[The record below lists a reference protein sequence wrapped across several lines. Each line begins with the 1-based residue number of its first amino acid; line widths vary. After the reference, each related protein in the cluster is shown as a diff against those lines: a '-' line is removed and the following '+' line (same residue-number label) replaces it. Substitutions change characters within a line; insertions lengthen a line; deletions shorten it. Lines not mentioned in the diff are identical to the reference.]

1 MTFVSGGGV
10 TEVSGPKI
18 SSRLVGSLGP
28 DGWLRDALAAG
39 QVGVW
44 SWDLTADSFSVDATT
59 RRLWGLPERGEIS
72 AEQILR
78 SAHPDDVAAL
88 RTAALAARVTGE
100 CHFVFRVCRQDGET
114 RWMRVRGR
122 AENALG
128 KDHVVGVTFDVSESK
143 QTEEDLRRREREARL
158 RAREL
163 KTLYRNAPVGLAL
176 LDRDLKF
183 VRVNEALARINGLPA
198 DDHIGRYAFD
208 IVPDL
213 RPMAEP
219 LLKRVLESGE
229 PATDVE
235 IEGERPRGA
244 GVRRTWIE
252 QFYPIKDDT
261 GEVLGIGVVCE
272 EVTDQ
277 RRAERARALLSREL
291 SHRIKNMFAVISS
304 IIRLSSRGN
313 DAAQPFAQT
322 IRGRIEALGRAHDYV
337 RPLEDEHDASVRS
350 GRTLQSLMR
359 AILEPY
365 WDGQQADRIQIHG
378 DDAVIGPTAATS
390 LALAVHEFA
399 TNAVKYGALSVGN
412 GTVDLACRVSGET
425 LEITW
430 TERGGPPAD
439 EPPIREGFGTVLARR
454 SVTGDLG
461 GMLAYDWQRG
471 GVIIR
476 LSAPVE
482 RLGR

>member
-1 MTFVSGGGV
+1 
-10 TEVSGPKI
+10 
-18 SSRLVGSLGP
+18 
-28 DGWLRDALAAG
+28 
-39 QVGVW
+39 
-44 SWDLTADSFSVDATT
+44 TT
-59 RRLWGLPERGEIS
+59 RRLWNLPERGEIS

-78 SAHPDDVAAL
+78 SAHPDDVAAV

-100 CHFVFRVCRQDGET
+100 CHFVFRVRRPDGEA
-114 RWMRVRGR
+114 RWIRVRGR
-122 AENALG
+122 TEKARG
-128 KDHVVGVTFDVSESK
+128 KDHVIGVTFDVTESK
-143 QTEEDLRRREREARL
+143 QTEDDLRRREREARL

-163 KTLYRNAPVGLAL
+163 KTLYRNAPIGLAL
-176 LDRDLKF
+176 LDRDLKV
-183 VRVNEALARINGLPA
+183 VRINEALARINGVSA
-198 DDHIGRYAFD
+198 DDHIGRYVFD
-208 IVPDL
+208 ILPDL
-213 RPMAEP
+213 RPIAEP

-235 IEGERPRGA
+235 IEGERPQEP
-244 GVRRTWIE
+244 GVKRTWIE

-277 RRAERARALLSREL
+277 RRTERARALLSREL

-313 DAAQPFAQT
+313 DAVQPFAQT

-337 RPLEDEHDASVRS
+337 RPLEDEQDASVRS

-365 WDGQQADRIQIHG
+365 WDGQRDERIRITG
-378 DDAVIGPTAATS
+378 DDAVIGSTAATS
-390 LALAVHEFA
+390 LALAIHELA
-399 TNAVKYGALSVGN
+399 TNAVKYGALSVADGL
-412 GTVDLACRVSGET
+412 VDLVCCISGDT

-439 EPPIREGFGTVLARR
+439 EPPIREGFGAVLARR
-454 SVTGDLG
+454 SVTSDLG
-461 GMLAYDWQRG
+461 GTLIYDWQQA
-471 GVIIR
+471 GVVIR
-476 LSAPVE
+476 LSASLE
-482 RLGR
+482 RLSR

>member
-1 MTFVSGGGV
+1 VSG
-10 TEVSGPKI
+10 SKI
-18 SSRLVGSLGP
+18 SSRPFGSAEP
-28 DGWLRDALAAG
+28 DGWLRNALAAA

-44 SWDLTADSFSVDATT
+44 SWDLAADVFDVDATT

-78 SAHPDDVAAL
+78 SAHADDVATL

-100 CHFVFRVCRQDGET
+100 CHFVFRVRGQDGEI

-122 AENALG
+122 TEKARG
-128 KDHVVGVTFDVSESK
+128 KDHVVGVTFDVTESK

-163 KTLYRNAPVGLAL
+163 KTLYGNAPIGLAL

-183 VRVNEALARINGLPA
+183 VRINEALARINGVA
-198 DDHIGRYAFD
+198 AGDHIGRYIFD
-208 IVPDL
+208 VVPDL

-219 LLKRVLESGE
+219 LFRRVLESGE

-235 IEGERPRGA
+235 IEGERPHEP
-244 GVRRTWIE
+244 GVKRTWIE

-277 RRAERARALLSREL
+277 RRSERARALLSREL

-304 IIRLSSRGN
+304 IIRLSARGN
-313 DAAQPFAQT
+313 DAVQPFAQT
-322 IRGRIEALGRAHDYV
+322 IRGRLEALGRAHDYV
-337 RPLEDEHDASVRS
+337 RPLEGEHDVAIRS
-350 GRTLQSLMR
+350 GRTLQSLMK

-365 WDGQQADRIQIHG
+365 WDGQHGERIQMRG
-378 DDAVIGPTAATS
+378 DDAVIGSTAATS
-390 LALAVHEFA
+390 LALAIHEFA
-399 TNAVKYGALSVGN
+399 TNAVKYGALSVAEGL
-412 GTVDLACRVSGET
+412 VDIVCCAKGEAF
-425 LEITW
+425 EITW

-439 EPPIREGFGTVLARR
+439 EPPRREGFGAVLARR
-454 SVTGDLG
+454 SITADLG
-461 GMLAYDWQRG
+461 GTIAYEWRET

-476 LSAPVE
+476 ITAPFE
-482 RLGR
+482 QLGR